1 MSTSTDTH
9 GAGDRITGAVPI
21 IGAVSVPAVSGPVDS
36 GPAVS
41 GLRATSAAAAA
52 AEDEVVAVT
61 FELQSC

>member
-21 IGAVSVPAVSGPVDS
+21 IGAVSVPAVSG
-36 GPAVS
+36 
-41 GLRATSAAAAA
+41 LRATSAAAAA

>member
-21 IGAVSVPAVSGPVDS
+21 IGAVSVPAVSV
-36 GPAVS
+36 PAVS

>member
-21 IGAVSVPAVSGPVDS
+21 IGAVSVPAVSGP
-36 GPAVS
+36 AVS